1 MIDEFLKYIGI
12 GSSSVVL
19 AYVLIKYLSQ
29 KIFEN
34 YLVKQ
39 IDKHKSN
46 LEKLNIK
53 YQIQFSSLHAER
65 AEIIKSIY
73 NLLYDHKNIIHD
85 VMNNLL
91 DEQNPIG
98 HLKQKLDHWSSL
110 AITLSETFHK
120 NKIFFSIE
128 QVNSINRI
136 HSEINQINK
145 MTESF
150 FSDNRNITQNI
161 NSIFNENIEFK
172 NLRTSSDII
181 LENVMVL
188 EKELEEDF
196 RKLLGVI

>member
-1 MIDEFLKYIGI
+1 MSDEFLKYIGI
-12 GSSSVVL
+12 GSSSIL
-19 AYVLIKYLSQ
+19 IAYTLIKYLSE

-39 IDKHKSN
+39 IENHKSD

-85 VMNNLL
+85 VMNNEL

-98 HLKQKLDHWSSL
+98 HLKQKLDYWSEL
-110 AITLSETFHK
+110 AIILSETFHK

-128 QVNSINRI
+128 QVDSINKI
-136 HSEINQINK
+136 HLEINQINE
-145 MTESF
+145 MTKSF
-150 FSDNRNITQNI
+150 FVNNKNITQNI
-161 NSIFNENIEFK
+161 NKIFNENIEFK
-172 NLRTSSDII
+172 KLRARSEII

-188 EKELEEDF
+188 EKELEEEF